1 MTADL
6 LYLTLS
12 AGLCIILWI
21 PYIVSRTLT
30 WGLLD
35 TVGYPDSP
43 PELPNWAKRS
53 QRAHYNLVENLA
65 PFAALVLTAHV
76 IGAANETT
84 AFGALLFFWARL
96 VQVIV
101 QILGIP
107 WIRTL
112 SFVIGWIGMLLI
124 FFEILGHSS
133 A

>member
-1 MTADL
+1 MSADL

-12 AGLCIILWI
+12 AGLCILLWI

-35 TVGYPDSP
+35 TVGYPSRP
-43 PELPNWAKRS
+43 PELPDWAQRS
-53 QRAHYNLVENLA
+53 QRAHYNLVENLV
-65 PFAALVLTAHV
+65 PFAALVLTAQI
-76 IGAANETT
+76 IGAANEST
-84 AFGALLFFWARL
+84 ALGAMLFFWARL

-124 FFEILGHSS
+124 FFEILGYKPV
-133 A
+133 